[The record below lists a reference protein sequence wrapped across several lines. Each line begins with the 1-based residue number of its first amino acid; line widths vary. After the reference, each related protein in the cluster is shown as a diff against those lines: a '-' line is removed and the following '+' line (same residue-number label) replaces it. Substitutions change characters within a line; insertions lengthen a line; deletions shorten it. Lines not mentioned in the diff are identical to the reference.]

1 MPGVNVTTSVK
12 NGPSTPLRAASGQ
25 AFFSGLAE
33 RGPSDSAVLIRGLA
47 DYESVFGR
55 RPAYGYLYDTVKT
68 FFDEG
73 GEQAYV
79 TRVVGPDATKGT
91 IVLQDRSTPTP
102 FNTLTFDAASAG
114 AWSGDLKI
122 LVEQGSIADSVKISV
137 ALRGNIVEVQ
147 NNLTT
152 PAQVVQK
159 FSTSVFVDVTNMG
172 STATG
177 VTALPQNGTYTVT
190 AGDDKR
196 GAIQTENYIKSLENF
211 TEGLGDGAVAIP
223 GVGPAVHDGIVEHA
237 KANRRIA
244 LLSHND
250 GATKIE
256 LAQTVTAVDD
266 DAAGLFTPWIQVND
280 GAGGIRNAPP
290 EGFVAACRARA
301 HDTVGPW
308 RAPAG
313 GIAIARNVLGLAT
326 EYTKQE
332 SESLDAAR
340 VSVIRRV
347 AGTIRLYGW
356 RSLSSDEQNYGF
368 LSARDLLDRLVVESE
383 KRLEA
388 YVFAPIDAKNQLLSA
403 INAELVG
410 IVEPM
415 RQAGGLYEQVD
426 ANGQQ
431 IDPGYL
437 VETGNTVNSTQSLAS
452 NEVRA
457 RLSVRLSPT
466 GALVSLDIVKVSLLS
481 GL

>member
-12 NGPSTPLRAASGQ
+12 NGPSTPLRSASGQ

-33 RGPSDSAVLIRGLA
+33 RGPSDAAILIRGLA
-47 DYESVFGR
+47 DYESVFGK

-91 IVLQDRSTPTP
+91 IVLVDRATPTP
-102 FNTLTFDAASAG
+102 ANTLTFDAASAG

-122 LVEQGSIADSVKISV
+122 AVEDGSIADSVKV
-137 ALRGNIVEVQ
+137 TVLLRGEPVEVQ
-147 NNLTT
+147 NNLRT
-152 PAQVVQK
+152 PAQIAQR

-172 STATG
+172 STSVG
-177 VTALPQNGTYTVT
+177 VLALPAVGVYTVT

-196 GAIQTENYIKSLENF
+196 SVVQSENYIASLENF

-223 GVGPAVHDGIVEHA
+223 GVGPSVHDGLVAHA
-237 KANRRIA
+237 KKNRRIA

-250 GATKIE
+250 GATKTE

-266 DAAGLFTPWIQVND
+266 DSAGLFAPWIQVND
-280 GAGGIRNAPP
+280 GAGGIRNSPP

-301 HDTVGPW
+301 HDTVGAW

-313 GIAIARNVLGLAT
+313 GIAIARNVLGVAT

-332 SESLDAAR
+332 TESLDAAR

-347 AGTIRLYGW
+347 SQSLRLYGW

-368 LSARDLLDRLVVESE
+368 LSARDVLNRLVVESE
-383 KRLEA
+383 KRLED
-388 YVFAPIDAKNQLLSA
+388 YVFAPIDSKNQLLSA

-415 RQAGGLYEQVD
+415 RQAGGLYEQID

-431 IDPGYL
+431 IDPGYMI
-437 VETGNTVNSTQSLAS
+437 ETGNTVNSAQSLAN

>member
-25 AFFSGLAE
+25 AFFAGLAE
-33 RGPSDSAVLIRGLA
+33 RGPSDEAVLIRGLA
-47 DYESVFGR
+47 DYESVFGK
-55 RPAYGYLYDTVKT
+55 RPAYGYLYDTIKT

-91 IVLQDRSTPTP
+91 IVIQDRTTPTAA
-102 FNTLTFDAASAG
+102 NTLTVNAASAG
-114 AWSGDLKI
+114 AWSGDLKVKI
-122 LVEQGSIADSVKISV
+122 EPGSIPDTVKITV
-137 ALRGNIVEVQ
+137 LYRGEPVEAYNNIS
-147 NNLTT
+147 T
-152 PAQVVQK
+152 PAQAVQK
-159 FSTSVFVDVTNMG
+159 FTTSVFVDLINMG
-172 STATG
+172 STAVG
-177 VTALPQNGTYTVT
+177 PLALPAIGTYTVT

-196 GAIQTENYIKSLENF
+196 GGIQTVNYIDALKNF

-223 GVGPAVHDGIVEHA
+223 GVGPSVHEGLVEHA
-237 KANRRIA
+237 TANRRIA
-244 LLSHND
+244 ILSHND
-250 GATKIE
+250 GASQLE
-256 LAQTVTAVDD
+256 LTQAVTAVND
-266 DAAGLFTPWIQVND
+266 DAAGLFAPWVQVND
-280 GAGGIRNAPP
+280 GAGGIRNSPP

-313 GIAIARNVLGLAT
+313 GIAIARNVLGLAK
-326 EYTKQE
+326 EYTKAE
-332 SESLDAAR
+332 SETLDAAR

-356 RSLSSDEQNYGF
+356 RSLSADEQNYGF
-368 LSARDLLDRLVVESE
+368 LSARDVLNRLVVESE

-410 IVEPM
+410 IVEPI
-415 RQAGGLYEQVD
+415 RSAGGLYEQID
-426 ANGQQ
+426 SNGQQ

-437 VETGNTVNSTQSLAS
+437 VETGNTVNSTASLAN

>member
-12 NGPSTPLRAASGQ
+12 NGPSTPLRASSGQ
-25 AFFSGLAE
+25 AFFAGLAE

-47 DYESVFGR
+47 DFESVFGR

-79 TRVVGPDATKGT
+79 TRVVGPDASRGT
-91 IVLQDRSTPTP
+91 IVLQDRATPTAA
-102 FNTLTFDAASAG
+102 NTVTFDAASAG

-122 LVEQGSIADSVKISV
+122 VVEPGSIADSVKISV
-137 ALRGNIVEVQ
+137 VLRGNTVESQ

-152 PAQVVQK
+152 PAQIVQK
-159 FSTSVFVDVTNMG
+159 FSTSVFVRVTNMG

-177 VTALPQNGTYTVT
+177 VTALPQVGTYTVT

-196 GAIQTENYIKSLENF
+196 GAIQTVNYVNALENF

-223 GVGPAVHDGIVEHA
+223 GVGPGVHDGLVAHA
-237 KANRRIA
+237 KANRRVA

-250 GATKIE
+250 GATNIE
-256 LAQTVTAVDD
+256 LAQTVTAVNDD
-266 DAAGLFTPWIQVND
+266 VAGLFTPWIQVND

-313 GIAIARNVLGLAT
+313 GIAIARNVLGLQT
-326 EYTKQE
+326 EYTKAE

-356 RSLSSDEQNYGF
+356 RSLSADEQDYGF
-368 LSARDLLDRLVVESE
+368 LSARDLLNRLVVESE

-415 RQAGGLYEQVD
+415 RQAGGLYEQID

-437 VETGNTVNSTQSLAS
+437 VETGNTVNSTQSLAK